1 MAKKK
6 KSELQKELK
15 ESASK
20 IWLAGLGAL
29 ATAEEEGTKVFNTL
43 VEKGESYETRGKKR
57 INEMKAKVEDVVGK
71 AESSWEKM
79 GDALDDRVADAI
91 KRLGVPSRNEIT
103 KLTKRV
109 EELTVKVDGLKP
121 TPKKTTGSPQAD

>member
-6 KSELQKELK
+6 KPDLQKELK

-29 ATAEEEGTKVFNTL
+29 ATAEEEGTKLFNTL
-43 VEKGESYETRGKKR
+43 VEKGETYETRGKKR

-71 AESSWEKM
+71 AESSLEKV
-79 GDALDDRVADAI
+79 GDALDERVADAI

-109 EELTVKVDGLKP
+109 EELTLKVDGLKA
-121 TPKKTTGSPQAD
+121 TPKKTTGSPKAG